1 MAKNWLKIKTEN
13 LIRNIITANKSRS
26 AKKPDL

>member
-1 MAKNWLKIKTEN
+1 MAKNWLKIKTKN
-13 LIRNIITANKSRS
+13 LMRKSITANKSRS